1 MPFFSFLPFLPF
13 ILPHVA
19 SLPAPSADNIV
30 NFDLPYLLNRAQA
43 LKISSFP
50 YLGRL
55 KGIPTR
61 MKDKMFQS
69 KQVRE

>member
-1 MPFFSFLPFLPF
+1 MS
-13 ILPHVA
+13 VRA
-19 SLPAPSADNIV
+19 PADVSSGYALADNIV
-30 NFDLPYLLNRAQA
+30 NFDLPYLLNRAQT
-43 LKISSFP
+43 LKITSFP

-69 KQVRE
+69 KQARL